1 MTASTRP
8 AEPGRP
14 TRSLR
19 FAAYLALLYGGAGAV
34 SGVVGAGT
42 FIPYGSLDN
51 LSYAMELQL
60 TAISIIGAIVSVF
73 GLWAGWRLL
82 HGRRYGWGTTMGAAF
97 AAIGSVAAMAIVWP
111 PSGPFLGVVAFCY
124 ALEMLLL
131 FAGIGSVQ
139 RHPSRAVPA

>member
-42 FIPYGSLDN
+42 FLPFGSLDN
-51 LSYAMELQL
+51 LSYATELQL
-60 TAISIIGAIVSVF
+60 TAISIIGAVVSVF
-73 GLWAGWRLL
+73 GIWAGWRLIR
-82 HGRRYGWGTTMGAAF
+82 GRRYGWGATTGAGF

-111 PSGPFLGVVAFCY
+111 PSAPFLGVVAFFY

-131 FAGIGSVQ
+131 FAGLGSVLRQ
-139 RHPSRAVPA
+139 PSHAVPA